1 MTAEILS
8 VGTEL
13 LLGQIVDTHAPR
25 MARILADCG
34 ISCMRRTTVGD
45 NLERV
50 AEAVGESLAGC
61 DVLVTIGGL
70 GPTMDDVTRDA
81 IAQALGDRLIREADV
96 ESRLRQFFASRGA
109 AWSETIARQADRPE
123 SAQFIENPNGT
134 APGLV
139 CEKNGKT
146 VFALPGPKGEFNP
159 MADGPVRQMLGRL
172 QGGQVIHSRV
182 LRIVGMGES
191 HVEDLV
197 RDLMSG
203 DNPSVAPYA
212 HPNEVHLRLTARS
225 QSIEGAEKVIEP
237 VDAEIRRRLGDAVF
251 GVDDVTLEEAVVE
264 LLRECSKTVGVAES
278 ITGGEICA
286 RITNVPGCSEVFA
299 GGFVTYALEAKIEL
313 LGVPKTVLERFGPV
327 SSETAQAMAEGAR
340 ERLGTDFGLG
350 VTGNAGPTS
359 DIDGKPVGLVYVAVA
374 SSSGVEVFE
383 HRFRGLREDIRRRAS
398 QAALAAVR
406 GVARG
411 QQH

>member
-1 MTAEILS
+1 M
-8 VGTEL
+8 
-13 LLGQIVDTHAPR
+13 
-25 MARILADCG
+25 
-34 ISCMRRTTVGD
+34 
-45 NLERV
+45 
-50 AEAVGESLAGC
+50 
-61 DVLVTIGGL
+61 
-70 GPTMDDVTRDA
+70 
-81 IAQALGDRLIREADV
+81 
-96 ESRLRQFFASRGA
+96 
-109 AWSETIARQADRPE
+109 
-123 SAQFIENPNGT
+123 
-134 APGLV
+134 
-139 CEKNGKT
+139 
-146 VFALPGPKGEFNP
+146 
-159 MADGPVRQMLGRL
+159 
-172 QGGQVIHSRV
+172 
-182 LRIVGMGES
+182 
-191 HVEDLV
+191 
-197 RDLMSG
+197 
-203 DNPSVAPYA
+203 
-212 HPNEVHLRLTARS
+212 
-225 QSIEGAEKVIEP
+225 
-237 VDAEIRRRLGDAVF
+237 
-251 GVDDVTLEEAVVE
+251 VE